1 MVGSMMFFLWM
12 ISIGIS
18 LAQDESDETIE
29 KAKQAYKYGEQL
41 FKEGNYPEAIK
52 AFERAYGMTNR
63 YQLLFNLALS
73 HQFSADLEQARY
85 YFEEYQR
92 LAPAEQWNEAQQR
105 IDNID
110 AILASKEVEEEAV
123 ENVVSQKE
131 EKILPSWISPA
142 LWSMGTIGA
151 AGGLYFGIKSQSESN
166 SIQELCV
173 ENLCTLQAKD
183 KMTSARTSALI
194 ADVAWGVGIGAIGS
208 ALWIHFDTG
217 QAISFTSKTI
227 VFKGEF

>member
-92 LAPAEQWNEAQQR
+92 LAPAEQWNEALLALEPVAA
-105 IDNID
+105 IDSKFTSTDRSKMYYYRGYIYF
-110 AILASKEVEEEAV
+110 SKE
-123 ENVVSQKE
+123 QY
-131 EKILPSWISPA
+131 
-142 LWSMGTIGA
+142 G
-151 AGGLYFGIKSQSESN
+151 
-166 SIQELCV
+166 
-173 ENLCTLQAKD
+173 
-183 KMTSARTSALI
+183 MTETAY
-194 ADVAWGVGIGAIGS
+194 
-208 ALWIHFDTG
+208 
-217 QAISFTSKTI
+217 
-227 VFKGEF
+227 